1 MSKVALAKVLMAP
14 SIYEYFGDDELAQKA
29 ELILEEHLNRFTK
42 DDGEQYRY
50 LEVSRI
56 EKSFLEPQK
65 KYSMTLNQ
73 DK

>member
-1 MSKVALAKVLMAP
+1 MSKVALAKALMAP

-29 ELILEEHLNRFTK
+29 ELILEQHLSRFTK
-42 DDGEQYRY
+42 DDGELYRY

-65 KYSMTLNQ
+65 KYNKSLKQ
-73 DK
+73 IK

>member
-1 MSKVALAKVLMAP
+1 MSKVSLASALVAP
-14 SIYEYFGDDELAQKA
+14 SIYEYLGDDERARKA
-29 ELILEEHLNRFTK
+29 EKLVEEHLSK
-42 DDGEQYRY
+42 YEKIDGENYQY

-65 KYSMTLNQ
+65 KYNKSLKQ

>member
-1 MSKVALAKVLMAP
+1 MSKVALAKALMAP
-14 SIYEYFGDDELAQKA
+14 SIYEYFGDDKLAKKA
-29 ELILEEHLNRFTK
+29 ELMLEEHLNRFTK

-56 EKSFLEPQK
+56 EKSVLEPQK
-65 KYSMTLNQ
+65 KYNKSLKQ